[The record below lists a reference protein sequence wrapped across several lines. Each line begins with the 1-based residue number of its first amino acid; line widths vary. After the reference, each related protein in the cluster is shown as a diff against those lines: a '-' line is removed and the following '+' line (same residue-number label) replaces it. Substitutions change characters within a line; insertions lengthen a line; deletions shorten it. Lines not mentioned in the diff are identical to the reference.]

1 MAHLQKTIGI
11 LGIVLLIGLLF
22 PNFIFARAER
32 AQELRERA
40 DMLRERVLRSEEQQE
55 HPRSLH
61 VQPVEES
68 EIDKTE
74 REEKIEELKEAKETA
89 KLKPEQLE
97 NQKAVLLRAI
107 ESLLEHAHVLQERL
121 KLFPVIEED
130 LKESIAAELQADI
143 AALED
148 FQTRVE
154 TAAAPE
160 ELRQLARQLKAY
172 REDIT
177 QTKVRKLMSLAHIDS
192 FEYRVVNLA
201 AARAESIAE
210 RLDEFKEVDKNVT
223 QLEDLLGQAQEHINQ
238 ASEGL
243 EQLKQDILQSDIDI
257 AFMAATNDT
266 LKIAKENVKTAYDLF
281 HQIAKEAAEL

>member
-1 MAHLQKTIGI
+1 MAYLQKTTGI
-11 LGIVLLIGLLF
+11 IGIVLLVGLLF
-22 PNFIFARAER
+22 PNFVFARAER

-40 DMLRERVLRSEEQQE
+40 DMLRERVLRSEERQE
-55 HPRSLH
+55 RPRNLR
-61 VQPVEES
+61 VQPVEET

-74 REEKIEELKEAKETA
+74 REEKIQQFQEAQEQ
-89 KLKPEQLE
+89 LQEQPEQLE

-107 ESLLEHAHVLQERL
+107 ESLLEHAHVLGERL
-121 KLFPVIEED
+121 TLFPVIEED

-148 FQTRVE
+148 FQTRAQQA
-154 TAAAPE
+154 TTPE
-160 ELRQLARQLKAY
+160 QLRQLARQLKAY

-177 QTKVRKLMSLAHIDS
+177 QTKVRKLMSLAHIEA

-223 QLEDLLGQAQEHINQ
+223 QLEDLLGQAQEHIGQ
-238 ASEGL
+238 ASEELG
-243 EQLKQDILQSDIDI
+243 QLKQDILQSDIDI

-266 LKIAKENVKTAYDLF
+266 LKNAKANVKTAYDLF
-281 HQIAKEAAEL
+281 HQIAREAAEL